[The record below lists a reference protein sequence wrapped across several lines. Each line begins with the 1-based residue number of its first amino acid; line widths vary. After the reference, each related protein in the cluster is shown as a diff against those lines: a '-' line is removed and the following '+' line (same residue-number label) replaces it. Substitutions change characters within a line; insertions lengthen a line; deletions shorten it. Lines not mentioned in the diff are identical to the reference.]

1 MREIKFDQKNYEEIK
16 IGEHVYKLDLSNEAL
31 ERYRT
36 RFQEIFRS
44 LQQMTAAQTVD
55 VKVLIDT
62 LREVINGMYLDDPFD
77 SISADFGCNVLAL
90 TKIFIQSVDAFK
102 DILKIK

>member
-1 MREIKFDQKNYEEIK
+1 MREIKIDQQNYEEIK
-16 IGEHVYKLDLSNEAL
+16 IGEYVYKLDLSNEAL

-36 RFQEIFRS
+36 RFQEIFHS
-44 LQQMTAAQTVD
+44 LQQMTAAQAVD
-55 VKVLIDT
+55 IKVLMDT

-77 SISADFGCNVLAL
+77 SMSAGFGGSVLAL
-90 TKIFIQSVDAFK
+90 TKIFIQSVEALK

>member
-1 MREIKFDQKNYEEIK
+1 MREIKVDLKNYEEIK

-36 RFQEIFRS
+36 RFQEIFND
-44 LQQMTAAQTVD
+44 LQQMTVAQTVD
-55 VKVLIDT
+55 ISVLKST
-62 LREVINGMYLDDPFD
+62 LREVINGMYLDSPFD
-77 SISADFGCNVLAL
+77 SISAEFGGNVLAL

-102 DILKIK
+102 DLLKIK